1 MGSGTGK
8 GGNTTSGTSTGT
20 GAGTGSTGGT
30 GQGYR
35 VEVEQLRSFAGQ
47 VRLLLADFQK
57 HADGNAA
64 HGRSGVGK
72 NAFGTFAEA
81 TEIHGRYSTMR
92 DALRDVL
99 NQLQEAVNDAQQ
111 KADLTATNYE
121 EQDQRTARKLK
132 LGDDGWSVERPSETS
147 RTAAAQNLTPSKRGN
162 ATL

>member
-8 GGNTTSGTSTGT
+8 NSS
-20 GAGTGSTGGT
+20 AGTGSTGGA

-35 VEVEQLRSFAGQ
+35 VEVEQLRAFAGQ

-57 HADGNAA
+57 HADGTST

-72 NAFGTFAEA
+72 SAFGTFAEA

-99 NQLQEAVNDAQQ
+99 NQLQEAVNEAQQ

-121 EQDQRTARKLK
+121 EHDQHTAQKLK
-132 LGDDGWSVERPSETS
+132 LGADGWSVDKPSATS
-147 RTAAAQNLTPSKRGN
+147 QAAYEKNLTPSNRGN

>member
-1 MGSGTGK
+1 MGSGTGT
-8 GGNTTSGTSTGT
+8 GSGTSTGT
-20 GAGTGSTGGT
+20 GSTGGA

-35 VEVEQLRSFAGQ
+35 VEIEQLRTFAGQ

-57 HADGNAA
+57 HAHGTDT
-64 HGRSGVGK
+64 HGRSGIGK

-99 NQLQEAVNDAQQ
+99 NQLQDAVDEAQQ

-121 EQDQRTARKLK
+121 EHDQHTAQKLK
-132 LGDDGWSVERPSETS
+132 LSGDGWSVDHPSATS
-147 RTAAAQNLTPSKRGN
+147 QAAREKNLTPSHRGN
-162 ATL
+162 ATI